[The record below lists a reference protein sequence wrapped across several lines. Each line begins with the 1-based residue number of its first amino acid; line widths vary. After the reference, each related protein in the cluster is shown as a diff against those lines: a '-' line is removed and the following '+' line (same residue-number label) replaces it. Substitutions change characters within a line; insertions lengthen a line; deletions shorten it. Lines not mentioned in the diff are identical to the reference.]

1 MRILVVGDSFAADWS
16 VKYKDVVGWPNLLAK
31 HHTVTNLA
39 QSGVSEYKIYKQLSS
54 VNLDLF
60 NLVIVVHTSPYRVV
74 TRNHPV
80 HYNDC
85 LHSNA
90 DLLFSDIE
98 YHSKT
103 FRGLI
108 SRSIR
113 SAYNFFIFHFD
124 QEYQEL
130 MYQLLVEK
138 IEKTLCDK
146 STITILTPIANQ
158 NCITTKH
165 TVSIPSSYINPG
177 LPNHLSCIDNQQLF
191 EQILQK
197 INEIEQS

>member
-1 MRILVVGDSFAADWS
+1 MQILIVGDSFASDWS
-16 VKYKDVVGWPNLLAK
+16 VKYKDVFGWPNLLSK
-31 HHTVTNLA
+31 HHNVTNLA

-60 NLVIVVHTSPYRVV
+60 DLVIVAHTSPYRVV

-98 YHSKT
+98 YHAKT

-108 SRSIR
+108 SKSIR

-130 MYQLLVEK
+130 VYQLLVEK
-138 IEKTLCDK
+138 IEKMLCDK
-146 STITILTPIANQ
+146 LSITILTPIAIQ
-158 NCITTKH
+158 SCITTKH
-165 TVSIPSSYINPG
+165 TVSIHSNHIKPG
-177 LPNHLSCIDNQQLF
+177 LPNHLSSIDNQQLF